1 MALFNR
7 ECELLVGEPGKDG
20 LLIKD
25 LRITFTLKMSHG
37 KSPNEGT
44 FRVYNLS
51 RANMALLNNMTNK
64 VVQFRAGYTGQVGT
78 LFIGDLVR
86 FEEQLDGVDRIA
98 LLEVRDS
105 MIAMRDSKTSLYYP
119 AGTSGTT
126 ALEAV
131 AANFGL
137 PVKMKVDAADRQL
150 PKGFGF
156 TGRTRNALSELCQYL
171 GLEWSAQQGEIMII
185 NKGATYS
192 DQAVVL
198 SPTSG
203 LIGSPKPVSK
213 TMTDKKAGRA
223 GIAYGQ
229 DGVRRYTK
237 TDPNAKIKNRQMYDV
252 DGYSVRGLLNA
263 AIIPG
268 SIVKLISRVTG
279 GEDTNDTKQF
289 FRVEE
294 IEFQGDTHGSDW
306 IFDAELRY
314 PSQGTAPKTTGK
326 EAKK

>member
-7 ECELLVGEPGKDG
+7 EYELLVGEPGKDG

-25 LRITFTLKMSHG
+25 LRVVFTLKLNHG

-44 FRVYNLS
+44 FRIYNLS
-51 RANMALLNNMTNK
+51 RANMARLTNTINQ

-78 LFIGDLVR
+78 LFVGDLAR
-86 FEEQLDGVDRIA
+86 FEEQLDGVDRVA
-98 LLEVRDS
+98 VLDVRDS
-105 MIAMRDSKTSLYYP
+105 LVAMRDSKTSLYYP
-119 AGTSGTT
+119 AGTSGAT

-137 PVKMKVDAADRQL
+137 PLKMKVDAADRQL

-185 NKGATYS
+185 NKGGTYS
-192 DQAVVL
+192 QDAVVL
-198 SPTSG
+198 SPSSG
-203 LIGSPKPVSK
+203 LIGSPKPVTK
-213 TMTDKKAGRA
+213 TMTDKKAGSA
-223 GIAYGQ
+223 GVAYGQ

-237 TDPNAKIKNRQMYDV
+237 TDPNAKVKNRQMYNV
-252 DGYSVRGLLNA
+252 DGYSVKGLLNS
-263 AIIPG
+263 AIMPG
-268 SIVKLISRVTG
+268 SIVKLVSRTTG
-279 GEDTNDTKQF
+279 GDDSNDTKQF

-294 IEFQGDTHGSDW
+294 VEFQGDTHGSDW

-314 PSQGTAPKTTGK
+314 PTQGTAPKTKGK
-326 EAKK
+326 EDKK